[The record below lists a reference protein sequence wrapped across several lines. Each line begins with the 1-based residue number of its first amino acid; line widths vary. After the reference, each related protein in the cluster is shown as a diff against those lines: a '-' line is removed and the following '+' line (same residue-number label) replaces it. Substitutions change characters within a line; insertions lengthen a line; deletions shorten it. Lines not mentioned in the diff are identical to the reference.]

1 MEGYGLSILGCPGGK
16 SGRPGDI
23 WAGDKDLG
31 VITVRKAAETKGTK
45 KNAAR
50 VVRLKGA
57 VDA

>member
-1 MEGYGLSILGCPGGK
+1 MLGCPGGK

-23 WAGDKDLG
+23 WAGGKDLG